1 MEEKTVMDALVQMKR
16 TGNLLNELWDLT
28 RQLGESI
35 DRNDQ
40 VSTQMLI
47 AMREEPLGKLQ
58 DADQALRDQLE
69 LLPDHEAA
77 AALAA
82 MLNGGPPADPA
93 QRPQVMLCE
102 QVGSNNRRLKQII
115 ELDRVLN
122 RRLAREDSAYL
133 YALEKKNIGPV
144 DHRADIPRRK
154 AAMYWAGRWPTKARR
169 CPGRR
174 TAHPGSAGDP
184 SSPGSAPGC
193 WGRPPGS
200 PR

>member
-77 AALAA
+77 AA
-82 MLNGGPPADPA
+82 
-93 QRPQVMLCE
+93 
-102 QVGSNNRRLKQII
+102 
-115 ELDRVLN
+115 DRKSV
-122 RRLAREDSAYL
+122 
-133 YALEKKNIGPV
+133 V
-144 DHRADIPRRK
+144 
-154 AAMYWAGRWPTKARR
+154 
-169 CPGRR
+169 
-174 TAHPGSAGDP
+174 
-184 SSPGSAPGC
+184 
-193 WGRPPGS
+193 
-200 PR
+200 